1 MSNKPSKF
9 YRVELTNKAEKSLK
23 QLPTDHQ
30 VRIANVLLE
39 LQINPRPNGVKKLKG
54 EWDFYRVRVGDY
66 RVVYEIFDQ
75 EIRVVVIAIG
85 HRREIYR

>member
-1 MSNKPSKF
+1 MPTKP
-9 YRVELTNKAEKSLK
+9 YAVELTNKAEKALK
-23 QLPTDHQ
+23 QLSADHQ
-30 VRIANVLLE
+30 VRIAKVLVQ

-54 EWDFYRVRVGDY
+54 EWDVYRIRVGDY